1 MAAIAD
7 RISNVKGCNVVN
19 RTIEI
24 DMRFAKARAWV
35 AFYVKD
41 GVSASN
47 PIQTMLLDAYIA
59 GHKEGTPS
67 SKDSAS
73 NSGGVAGGQGT
84 ANSAYAKCAEEIM
97 RSISGRSRIDL
108 YQYGSDI
115 TKEITQSV
123 VDIISAHFA

>member
-1 MAAIAD
+1 MA
-7 RISNVKGCNVVN
+7 N

-84 ANSAYAKCAEEIM
+84 ANSAMDAIAAYVKEFDEYCTK
-97 RSISGRSRIDL
+97 L
-108 YQYGSDI
+108 SDKAVAI
-115 TKEITQSV
+115 GT
-123 VDIISAHFA
+123 AMFANEWCDNFRRLLHQ